1 MREVQCTVIS
11 PDVELDDEFKK
22 EMSSSGA
29 TDVIVITSRMAV
41 VVEGS

>member
-29 TDVIVITSRMAV
+29 TDVIVISRMAV